1 MDILAAILS
10 LIAGI
15 GVFLIACTLLSS
27 NLESICSK
35 KLRDLFSRASD
46 KKLVGVGIG
55 ALGTA
60 AIQSSGAT
68 TVLVIGFVNAGIMS
82 LTLAAAV
89 IYGANIGTTITAQ
102 IVAFGLLG
110 SDNTISLSLIFSAF
124 TGIGAFIN
132 AYAKKDR
139 TKKIGGVIA
148 GFGLLFVGLTL
159 MEDAMGGLSELDSV
173 KDFLGGIDNI
183 ILLVIIGAAL
193 TAVVQSSSVMT
204 TIIIAMLVV
213 ANPLI
218 TLEQGIYLTMG
229 SNIGSCVVAIMA
241 GFTSGVNARRT
252 AMIHLLFN
260 VIGVTIFVVFGAVMG
275 LFTGGDVTYGSIF
288 SGLFDKPATQLAMFH
303 TFFNV
308 VTVIIML
315 PLTSW
320 LIKLVTKI
328 IPDKKPKLIPEDEH
342 GAHLYYLDENMLK
355 TPAVAVLE
363 VKNEIIKMAEF
374 AMDNVQRASRIVRTL
389 DFSEK
394 EKFDLVENQIDYMNF
409 AISQFL
415 IKLSNQTLSSRDVT
429 YISTAFHSITDLER
443 IGDYAVNIVEY
454 AEKLQSTN
462 ERFSDTADTEI
473 EQITDTVQKLYET
486 VMDAYRNNSEQALQD
501 AYEIEETVDEV
512 TEMMADHHIKR
523 LAEGSCL
530 PSVGAEFLSLTSDVE
545 RIADH
550 FINVGRT
557 IRDVHRSR
565 FDRGRLFPDGCIRR
579 LVVRVVCSVVW
590 HYGFLRDAPQTDGH
604 PA

>member
-1 MDILAAILS
+1 MDIAVSILS

-15 GVFLIACTLLSS
+15 GVFLIACTLLSN

-35 KLRDLFSRASD
+35 KLRELFSKASD

-55 ALGTA
+55 AVGTA

-102 IVAFGLLG
+102 IVAFGLMG
-110 SDNTISLSLIFSAF
+110 SGNTISLSLVFSALA
-124 TGIGAFIN
+124 GVGAFIN

-139 TKKIGGVIA
+139 TRKIGGVVA

-159 MEDAMGGLSELDSV
+159 MEEAMGGLSELDSV
-173 KDFLGGIDNI
+173 KEFLGGINNI
-183 ILLVIIGAAL
+183 ILLVVIGAVL
-193 TAVVQSSSVMT
+193 TAIVQSSSVMT

-213 ANPLI
+213 SNPLI

-241 GFTSGVNARRT
+241 GFTSGLNAKRT
-252 AMIHLLFN
+252 ALIHLLFN
-260 VIGVTIFVVFGAVMG
+260 VIGVTIFVLFGAAIG
-275 LFTGGDVTYGSIF
+275 LFTGGEVTYGSIF
-288 SGLFDKPATQLAMFH
+288 GDLFSEPATQLAMFH

-308 VTVIIML
+308 ITVLIML
-315 PLTSW
+315 PLTGP
-320 LIKLVTKI
+320 LIDLVKRI
-328 IPDKKPKLIPEDEH
+328 LPDKKPSVIPEDEH

-374 AMDNVQRASRIVRTL
+374 AMDNVKRSSRIIRSL
-389 DFSEK
+389 DFTEK
-394 EKFDLVENQIDYMNF
+394 EEFDRVENQIDYMNF

-415 IKLSNQTLSSRDVT
+415 IKLSNHQLSSRDVT

-454 AEKLQSTN
+454 AEKLRDTN
-462 ERFSDTADTEI
+462 ERFSDTADEEI
-473 EQITDTVQKLYET
+473 DRIIGIVDDLYGK
-486 VMDAYRNNSEQALQD
+486 VMKAYHDGDEQALRD
-501 AYEIEETVDEV
+501 AYDIEESVDEI
-512 TEMMADHHIKR
+512 TEAMADHHIRR
-523 LAEGSCL
+523 LSEGSCL
-530 PSVGAEFLSLTSDVE
+530 PSVGAEFLSLASDVE

-557 IRDVHRSR
+557 IRE
-565 FDRGRLFPDGCIRR
+565 LN
-579 LVVRVVCSVVW
+579 
-590 HYGFLRDAPQTDGH
+590 
-604 PA
+604 

>member
-1 MDILAAILS
+1 MSPMDIAVSILS

-35 KLRDLFSRASD
+35 KLRELFSKASD

-55 ALGTA
+55 AVGTA

-102 IVAFGLLG
+102 IVAFGLMG
-110 SDNTISLSLIFSAF
+110 SGSTVSLSLIFSALA
-124 TGIGAFIN
+124 GVGAFIN
-132 AYAKKDR
+132 AYAKKDHTR
-139 TKKIGGVIA
+139 KIGGVIA

-173 KDFLGGIDNI
+173 KDFLGGINN
-183 ILLVIIGAAL
+183 ILLLVVIGAAL

-241 GFTSGVNARRT
+241 GFTSGLNAKRT
-252 AMIHLLFN
+252 ALIHLLFN
-260 VIGVTIFVVFGAVMG
+260 VIGVTIFVIVGAVMG
-275 LFTGGDVTYGSIF
+275 LVTGGETTYGTIF
-288 SGLFDKPATQLAMFH
+288 AGLFSEPATQLAMFH

-315 PLTSW
+315 PLTAG
-320 LIKLVTKI
+320 LISLVKRI
-328 IPDKKPKLIPEDEH
+328 LPDKKPSVIPEDEN
-342 GAHLYYLDENMLK
+342 GAHLYFLDENMLK

-363 VKNEIIKMAEF
+363 VKNEIMKMAEF
-374 AMDNVQRASRIVRTL
+374 AMENVNRSSRIIRTL
-389 DFSEK
+389 DFEEK
-394 EKFDLVENQIDYMNF
+394 EEFDRVENQIDYMNF

-415 IKLSNQTLSSRDVT
+415 IKLSNHQLSSRDMT

-454 AEKLQSTN
+454 AEKMRDTN
-462 ERFSDTADTEI
+462 ERFSDTADEEI
-473 EQITDTVQKLYET
+473 EEITKIVEQLYGK
-486 VMDAYRNNSEQALQD
+486 VMEAYRDGSEQALQD
-501 AYEIEETVDEV
+501 AYEIEESVDDI
-512 TEMMADHHIKR
+512 TDMMADRHIAR
-523 LAEGSCL
+523 LSEGSCL
-530 PSVGAEFLSLTSDVE
+530 PSVGAEFLSLASDVE

-557 IRDVHRSR
+557 IRE
-565 FDRGRLFPDGCIRR
+565 IRR
-579 LVVRVVCSVVW
+579 GGSSAPGIHIRVRQDRTCS
-590 HYGFLRDAPQTDGH
+590 GP
-604 PA
+604 

>member
-1 MDILAAILS
+1 MDIAVSILS

-15 GVFLIACTLLSS
+15 GVFLIACTLLSN

-35 KLRDLFSRASD
+35 KLRELFSKASD

-55 ALGTA
+55 AVGTA

-102 IVAFGLLG
+102 IVAFGLMG
-110 SDNTISLSLIFSAF
+110 SGNTISLSLVFSAL
-124 TGIGAFIN
+124 TGVGAFIN

-139 TKKIGGVIA
+139 TRKVGGVIA

-173 KDFLGGIDNI
+173 KEFLGGISNI
-183 ILLVIIGAAL
+183 IVLVIIGAVL
-193 TAVVQSSSVMT
+193 TAIVQSSSVMT

-213 ANPLI
+213 SNPLI

-241 GFTSGVNARRT
+241 GFTSGLNAKRT
-252 AMIHLLFN
+252 ALIHLLFN
-260 VIGVTIFVVFGAVMG
+260 VIGVTIFVLFGAGMS
-275 LFTGGDVTYGSIF
+275 LFTGGEVTYGSIF
-288 SGLFDKPATQLAMFH
+288 GDLFSEPATQLAMFH

-308 VTVIIML
+308 ITVMIML
-315 PLTSW
+315 PLTTP
-320 LIKLVTKI
+320 LIDLVKRI
-328 IPDKKPKLIPEDEH
+328 LPDKKPSVIPEDEH

-374 AMDNVQRASRIVRTL
+374 AMDNVKRSSRIVRSL
-389 DFSEK
+389 DFTEK
-394 EKFDLVENQIDYMNF
+394 EEFDRIENQIDYMNF

-415 IKLSNQTLSSRDVT
+415 IKLSNHQLSSRDVT

-454 AEKLQSTN
+454 AEKLRDTN
-462 ERFSDTADTEI
+462 ERFSDTADDEI
-473 EQITDTVQKLYET
+473 DRIIGIVEDLYEK
-486 VMDAYRNNSEQALQD
+486 VMKAYHDGDEQALRD
-501 AYEIEETVDEV
+501 AYDVEESVDEI
-512 TEMMADHHIKR
+512 TEAMADHHIRR
-523 LAEGSCL
+523 LSEGSCL
-530 PSVGAEFLSLTSDVE
+530 PSVGAEFLSLASDVE

-557 IRDVHRSR
+557 IRE
-565 FDRGRLFPDGCIRR
+565 LN
-579 LVVRVVCSVVW
+579 
-590 HYGFLRDAPQTDGH
+590 
-604 PA
+604 

>member
-1 MDILAAILS
+1 MDIAVSILS

-15 GVFLIACTLLSS
+15 GVFLIACTLLSN

-35 KLRDLFSRASD
+35 KLRELFSKASD

-55 ALGTA
+55 AVGTA

-102 IVAFGLLG
+102 IVAFGLMG
-110 SDNTISLSLIFSAF
+110 SGTVSLSLIFSAMA
-124 TGIGAFIN
+124 GVGAFIN

-159 MEDAMGGLSELDSV
+159 MEEAMSGLSELDSV
-173 KDFLGGIDNI
+173 KNFLGDINNI
-183 ILLVIIGAAL
+183 ILLVIIGAIL
-193 TAVVQSSSVMT
+193 TAIVQSSSVMT

-241 GFTSGVNARRT
+241 GFTSGLNAKRT
-252 AMIHLLFN
+252 ALIHLLFN
-260 VIGVTIFVVFGAVMG
+260 VIGVTIFVLFGAALG

-288 SGLFDKPATQLAMFH
+288 GSLFKEPATQLAMFH

-308 VTVIIML
+308 VTVLIML
-315 PLTSW
+315 PLTGP
-320 LIKLVTKI
+320 LIDLVKRI
-328 IPDKKPKLIPEDEH
+328 LPDKKPKIIPEDEN
-342 GAHLYYLDENMLK
+342 GAHLFFLDENMLT
-355 TPAVAVLE
+355 TPAIAVLE
-363 VKNEIIKMAEF
+363 VKNEIVKMAEF
-374 AMDNVQRASRIVRTL
+374 AMDNVKRSSHIIRTL
-389 DFSEK
+389 DFTEK
-394 EKFDLVENQIDYMNF
+394 EEFDQMENQIDYMNF

-415 IKLSNQTLSSRDVT
+415 IKLSNRQLSSRDIT

-454 AEKLQSTN
+454 AVKLHNSN
-462 ERFSDTADTEI
+462 ERFSDTADEEI
-473 EQITDTVQKLYET
+473 DNIIHIVEELYKK
-486 VMDAYRNNSEQALQD
+486 VMDAYENDNEQSLKY
-501 AYEIEETVDEV
+501 AYDLEQSVDDI
-512 TEMMADHHIKR
+512 TEAMADHHIKR
-523 LAEGSCL
+523 LSEGSCL

-557 IRDVHRSR
+557 IRDRE
-565 FDRGRLFPDGCIRR
+565 
-579 LVVRVVCSVVW
+579 
-590 HYGFLRDAPQTDGH
+590 
-604 PA
+604 

>member
-1 MDILAAILS
+1 MDIAVSILS

-15 GVFLIACTLLSS
+15 GVFLIACTLLSN

-35 KLRDLFSRASD
+35 KLRELFSKASD

-55 ALGTA
+55 AVGTA

-102 IVAFGLLG
+102 IVAFGLMG
-110 SDNTISLSLIFSAF
+110 SGNTISLSLVFSALA
-124 TGIGAFIN
+124 GVGAFIN

-139 TKKIGGVIA
+139 TRKVGGVIA

-159 MEDAMGGLSELDSV
+159 MEDAMGGLSELNSV
-173 KDFLGGIDNI
+173 KEFLGGISNI
-183 ILLVIIGAAL
+183 IVLVIIGAVL
-193 TAVVQSSSVMT
+193 TAIVQSSSVMT

-213 ANPLI
+213 SNPLI

-241 GFTSGVNARRT
+241 GFTSGLNAKRT
-252 AMIHLLFN
+252 ALIHLLFN
-260 VIGVTIFVVFGAVMG
+260 VIGVTIFVLFGAGMS
-275 LFTGGDVTYGSIF
+275 LFTGGEVTYGSIF
-288 SGLFDKPATQLAMFH
+288 GDLFSEPATQLAMFH

-308 VTVIIML
+308 ITVMIML
-315 PLTSW
+315 PLTTP
-320 LIKLVTKI
+320 LIDLVKRI
-328 IPDKKPKLIPEDEH
+328 LPDKKPSVIPEDEH

-374 AMDNVQRASRIVRTL
+374 AMDNVKRSSRIVRSL
-389 DFSEK
+389 DFTEK
-394 EKFDLVENQIDYMNF
+394 EEFDRIENQIDYMNF

-415 IKLSNQTLSSRDVT
+415 IKLSNHQLSSRDVT

-454 AEKLQSTN
+454 AEKLRDTN
-462 ERFSDTADTEI
+462 ERFSDTADDEI
-473 EQITDTVQKLYET
+473 DRIIGIVEDLYEK
-486 VMDAYRNNSEQALQD
+486 VMKAYHDGDEQALRD
-501 AYEIEETVDEV
+501 AYDVEESVDEI
-512 TEMMADHHIKR
+512 TEAMADHHIRR
-523 LAEGSCL
+523 LSEGSCL
-530 PSVGAEFLSLTSDVE
+530 PSVGAEFLSLASDVE

-557 IRDVHRSR
+557 IRE
-565 FDRGRLFPDGCIRR
+565 LN
-579 LVVRVVCSVVW
+579 
-590 HYGFLRDAPQTDGH
+590 
-604 PA
+604 

>member
-260 VIGVTIFVVFGAVMG
+260 VIGVTIFVVFGAIMG

-288 SGLFDKPATQLAMFH
+288 SDLFDKPATQLAMFH

-320 LIKLVTKI
+320 LIRLVTRI

-454 AEKLQSTN
+454 AEKLQNTN
-462 ERFSDTADTEI
+462 ERFSDTADSEI
-473 EQITDTVQKLYET
+473 EQITDTVQQLYEK
-486 VMDAYRNNSEQALQD
+486 VMDAYKNNSEQALQD
-501 AYEIEETVDEV
+501 AYEIEETVDDV
-512 TEMMADHHIKR
+512 TDMMADNHIKR

-557 IRDVHRSR
+557 IRDVHRER
-565 FDRGRLFPDGCIRR
+565 
-579 LVVRVVCSVVW
+579 
-590 HYGFLRDAPQTDGH
+590 YGEGA
-604 PA
+604 

>member
-1 MDILAAILS
+1 MDIAVSILS

-15 GVFLIACTLLSS
+15 GVFLIACTLLSN

-35 KLRDLFSRASD
+35 KLRELFSKASD

-55 ALGTA
+55 AVGTA

-102 IVAFGLLG
+102 IVAFGLMG
-110 SDNTISLSLIFSAF
+110 SGTVSLSLIFSAMA
-124 TGIGAFIN
+124 GVGAFIN
-132 AYAKKDR
+132 AYAKNDR

-159 MEDAMGGLSELDSV
+159 MEEAMGGLSELDSV
-173 KDFLGGIDNI
+173 KDFLGNINNI
-183 ILLVIIGAAL
+183 ILLVIIGAIL
-193 TAVVQSSSVMT
+193 TAIVQSSSVMT

-241 GFTSGVNARRT
+241 GFTSGLNAKRT
-252 AMIHLLFN
+252 ALIHLLFN
-260 VIGVTIFVVFGAVMG
+260 VIGVTIFVLFGAALG
-275 LFTGGDVTYGSIF
+275 LFTGGEVTYGSIF
-288 SGLFDKPATQLAMFH
+288 EGLFKEPATQLAMFH

-308 VTVIIML
+308 VTVLIML
-315 PLTSW
+315 PLTGP
-320 LIKLVTKI
+320 LIDLVKRI
-328 IPDKKPKLIPEDEH
+328 LPDKKPKIIPEGEN
-342 GAHLYYLDENMLK
+342 GAHLFFLDENMLT
-355 TPAVAVLE
+355 TPAIAVLE
-363 VKNEIIKMAEF
+363 VKNEIVKMAEF
-374 AMDNVQRASRIVRTL
+374 AMDNVKRSSRIIRTL
-389 DFSEK
+389 DFTEK
-394 EKFDLVENQIDYMNF
+394 EEFDQVENQIDYMNF

-415 IKLSNQTLSSRDVT
+415 IKLSNRQLSSRDIT

-454 AEKLQSTN
+454 AVKLHNSN
-462 ERFSDTADTEI
+462 ERFSDTADEEI
-473 EQITDTVQKLYET
+473 DNIIHIVEELYKK
-486 VMDAYRNNSEQALQD
+486 VMDAYENDNEQSLRY
-501 AYEIEETVDEV
+501 AYDLEQSVDDI
-512 TEMMADHHIKR
+512 TEAMADHHIKR
-523 LAEGSCL
+523 LSEGSCL

-557 IRDVHRSR
+557 IRDRE
-565 FDRGRLFPDGCIRR
+565 
-579 LVVRVVCSVVW
+579 
-590 HYGFLRDAPQTDGH
+590 
-604 PA
+604 

>member
-1 MDILAAILS
+1 MDIAVSILS

-15 GVFLIACTLLSS
+15 GVFLIACTLLSN

-35 KLRDLFSRASD
+35 KLRELFSKASD

-55 ALGTA
+55 AVGTA

-102 IVAFGLLG
+102 IVAFGLMG
-110 SDNTISLSLIFSAF
+110 SGTVSLSLIFSAMA
-124 TGIGAFIN
+124 GVGAFIN

-159 MEDAMGGLSELDSV
+159 MEEAMGGLSELDSV
-173 KDFLGGIDNI
+173 KDFLGSINNI
-183 ILLVIIGAAL
+183 ILLVIIGAIL
-193 TAVVQSSSVMT
+193 TAIVQSSSVMT

-241 GFTSGVNARRT
+241 GFTSGLNAKRT
-252 AMIHLLFN
+252 ALIHLLFN
-260 VIGVTIFVVFGAVMG
+260 VIGVTIFVLFGAALG
-275 LFTGGDVTYGSIF
+275 LFTGGEVTYGSIF
-288 SGLFDKPATQLAMFH
+288 ESFFKEPATQLAMFH

-308 VTVIIML
+308 ITVLIML
-315 PLTSW
+315 PLTGP
-320 LIKLVTKI
+320 LIDLVKHI
-328 IPDKKPKLIPEDEH
+328 LPDKKPKIIPEDEN
-342 GAHLYYLDENMLK
+342 GAHLFFLDENMLT
-355 TPAVAVLE
+355 TPAIAVLE
-363 VKNEIIKMAEF
+363 VKNEIVKMAEF
-374 AMDNVQRASRIVRTL
+374 AMDNVKRSSRIIRTL
-389 DFSEK
+389 DFTEK
-394 EKFDLVENQIDYMNF
+394 EEFDQIENQIDYMNF

-415 IKLSNQTLSSRDVT
+415 IKLSNRQLSSRDIT

-454 AEKLQSTN
+454 AVKLQNSN
-462 ERFSDTADTEI
+462 ERFSDTADEEI
-473 EQITDTVQKLYET
+473 DNIIHIVEELYKK
-486 VMDAYRNNSEQALQD
+486 VMDAYENDNEQSLKY
-501 AYEIEETVDEV
+501 AYDLEQSVDDI
-512 TEMMADHHIKR
+512 TEAMADHHIKR
-523 LAEGSCL
+523 LSEGSCL

-557 IRDVHRSR
+557 IRDRE
-565 FDRGRLFPDGCIRR
+565 
-579 LVVRVVCSVVW
+579 
-590 HYGFLRDAPQTDGH
+590 
-604 PA
+604 